1 MFNVPEIPIMS
12 STTSSI
18 TNSENMSKYSSTQGI
33 SELPPQTVPLTFAPA
48 QQQSAPVSFPPQ
60 QQQKQQQQ
68 KPQQQQQKQRQAAP
82 VSFPPQQ
89 QQQSKAAP
97 ASYPPQQAPVSFPP
111 QQAPVNF
118 PPQQAPVS
126 FAPQNQEFQQNFH
139 QQQHQLQQ
147 QQHNLQQNQNQ
158 QFNQYQQTSS
168 TSVTSM
174 TSKTYQ
180 QTSSSSSSS
189 TTAKTFMPQIVK
201 TLPQTMSPKS
211 PIQRNDAVSPRSG
224 MSASPVTPGILKMQI
239 KLDAAVPVP
248 PGSVGQ
254 VVNGNG
260 NANSI
265 GINGRSSTGG
275 KSPVPFLN
283 TAPAPFGFPALSVQ
297 TPETIAQLAPSP
309 SVLEPQFQNPKP
321 LPLITNTEIPNYSSN
336 YNTAARPFG
345 QCKDYYRP
353 IHMAE
358 AKKMHPPV
366 IYTDF

>member
-1 MFNVPEIPIMS
+1 MFNVPEIPMMS
-12 STTSSI
+12 CQTSSI
-18 TNSENMSKYSSTQGI
+18 TNSENMSKYSSSQGM
-33 SELPPQTVPLTFAPA
+33 SELPPQTAPLTFAPA

-68 KPQQQQQKQRQAAP
+68 KQQQQQRP

-89 QQQSKAAP
+89 QQQPPKAAP
-97 ASYPPQQAPVSFPP
+97 ASYPPKAAAASYPPQQAPVSFPP
-111 QQAPVNF
+111 QQAPVSF
-118 PPQQAPVS
+118 PPQS
-126 FAPQNQEFQQNFH
+126 QEFQQNFH
-139 QQQHQLQQ
+139 QQQTQLQQ

-158 QFNQYQQTSS
+158 QQQFNQYQQSSS
-168 TSVTSM
+168 TVTSM

-211 PIQRNDAVSPRSG
+211 PIQRNDAISPRSG
-224 MSASPVTPGILKMQI
+224 MNASPVTPGILKMQI

-248 PGSVGQ
+248 PGT

-260 NANSI
+260 NANPNAL
-265 GINGRSSTGG
+265 GTNGRSSTGG

-309 SVLEPQFQNPKP
+309 SPLVPQYQNPKP

-353 IHMAE
+353 IHMEE